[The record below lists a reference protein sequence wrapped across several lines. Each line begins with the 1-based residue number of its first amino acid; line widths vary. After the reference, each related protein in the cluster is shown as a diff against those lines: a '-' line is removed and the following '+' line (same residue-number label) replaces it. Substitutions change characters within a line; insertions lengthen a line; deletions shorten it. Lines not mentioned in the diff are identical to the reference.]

1 MHHRERSL
9 ATHCGDP
16 NACPWAARAPV
27 AYLNYT
33 QHTSGKP
40 VISTNLEQA
49 WYAVPGKYEFL
60 LQPLRAEEVLPQQQ
74 ANANEA
80 VAERTARAPEVQRRV
95 ARRASPTRCT
105 ASTSRRASRQA
116 AATLVAPTR
125 AAMLWD
131 VAPQPLV
138 ASARAP
144 GEREMR
150 HARVSACVP
159 PAGAVVRAA
168 VRAREGGASVTRSC
182 ARARD
187 HHGKAR
193 VCNNE
198 RHTIMR
204 LKTRMRGAHARGFGR
219 RQI

>member
-1 MHHRERSL
+1 MP
-9 ATHCGDP
+9 GG
-16 NACPWAARAPV
+16 ACRPGGPHVARAPV

-80 VAERTARAPEVQRRV
+80 VAERTAHAPEVQRRV

-144 GEREMR
+144 GERETR

-168 VRAREGGASVTRSC
+168 VARGREERRLRVL
-182 ARARD
+182 ARAR
-187 HHGKAR
+187 GTTM
-193 VCNNE
+193 E
-198 RHTIMR
+198 RHASATMSA
-204 LKTRMRGAHARGFGR
+204 T
-219 RQI
+219 Q

>member
-1 MHHRERSL
+1 MLCPANTNSSYSRCGRRRCCRSSRPT
-9 ATHCGDP
+9 ATRTKLWQSVQLVRQKSSAVSLDVLLPRVAQPPPHD
-16 NACPWAARAPV
+16 ARHA
-27 AYLNYT
+27 
-33 QHTSGKP
+33 KP
-40 VISTNLEQA
+40 PPL
-49 WYAVPGKYEFL
+49 WW
-60 LQPLRAEEVLPQQQ
+60 LQPGQPCFGTWLLNRWWPQREQ
-74 ANANEA
+74 
-80 VAERTARAPEVQRRV
+80 VQLHECV
-95 ARRASPTRCT
+95 GCGG
-105 ASTSRRASRQA
+105 
-116 AATLVAPTR
+116 
-125 AAMLWD
+125 
-131 VAPQPLV
+131 
-138 ASARAP
+138 RAP

>member
-1 MHHRERSL
+1 M
-9 ATHCGDP
+9 G
-16 NACPWAARAPV
+16 RAPV

-168 VRAREGGASVTRSC
+168 VARGREERRLRVL
-182 ARARD
+182 ARARGTTMER
-187 HHGKAR
+187 HGAR